1 MQRQGSKNIKLSQT
15 RPPFHTVAY
24 KTLSCQDAPNPAAF
38 ETRGCPHK
46 TQPRN
51 PVERNSIIK
60 HQPSLH
66 IFLSLRIEIYT
77 FFKKVS
83 YKKKK
88 TTLHQQTQNGSAR
101 QISLNQAAGR
111 HPRLGSCN
119 DEPPLIEGC
128 GPSYFPSC
136 AVAFALAKLPAMSTA
151 ASKFSAR
158 PSQTFRTSKKRRVR
172 LGGERERGCG
182 TGCGAT

>member
-24 KTLSCQDAPNPAAF
+24 KTLSCQDAPNAAAF

-51 PVERNSIIK
+51 LVERNSIIK

-77 FFKKVS
+77 FFKKSLLQEEKNNTSPADTKRQCPPNLLESGGRTPSTVRVV
-83 YKKKK
+83 
-88 TTLHQQTQNGSAR
+88 QRRASAYR
-101 QISLNQAAGR
+101 GVRPLVLSKLCRRVCSGQAARHVHGR
-111 HPRLGSCN
+111 VEVLCPALPNLPHVEKAKGSV
-119 DEPPLIEGC
+119 G
-128 GPSYFPSC
+128 
-136 AVAFALAKLPAMSTA
+136 
-151 ASKFSAR
+151 R
-158 PSQTFRTSKKRRVR
+158 RT
-172 LGGERERGCG
+172 
-182 TGCGAT
+182 